1 MKKKWLLAA
10 LCALMCTSVT
20 ACDLSALMS
29 DMGVSSVQTATESAQ
44 ESETNSKEDG
54 ASVSEEEVSEDSMS
68 ESDSTPDK
76 DDKDSEDGKDD
87 EIMSGPDT
95 PAPPEDSTPDDGG
108 DVPEGGD
115 EMPEWQIEVT
125 VYFYTIVFNDE
136 PLTFSRRVDRDSTL
150 KDFFNAYMGD
160 MIALYNT
167 AHGFTEED
175 GFYYDA
181 SFMKAGF
188 WQVGGRLMYD
198 NTVLAEGYP
207 ANAYDLNMVFTP
219 SGAGMNI
226 GICDCGDPMNCY
238 AYATIPFPVGVYIA
252 DFVNWAYSMGIFY
265 MTYEQSIE
273 QGYWTE
279 VGVGMGEPLTDEYMT
294 GQSVLCFVS
303 EQGDMM

>member
-1 MKKKWLLAA
+1 MKKIKWLLAA
-10 LCALMCTSVT
+10 LCALMCMAIA

-29 DMGVSSVQTATESAQ
+29 DMGVSSITAST
-44 ESETNSKEDG
+44 ESETQSKEDG
-54 ASVSEEEVSEDSMS
+54 SSVSEEEVSSDGNTES

-76 DDKDSEDGKDD
+76 DSDSSS

-95 PAPPEDSTPDDGG
+95 PQPPEDSTPDDG
-108 DVPEGGD
+108 DDPMDDWE
-115 EMPEWQIEVT
+115 IAVT
-125 VYFYTIVFNDE
+125 VYFYTIHFNDE

-181 SFMKAGF
+181 NFMKAGF
-188 WQVGGRLMYD
+188 WQVDGHLMYEND
-198 NTVLAEGYP
+198 RLAKGYP
-207 ANAYDLNMVFTP
+207 ANAYRLNMVFTP